1 MSVNELGEYGMERMN
16 ADEIGQFLATQKTG
30 VLGLPSEDGPY
41 LLPLTYGYDGE
52 SRLYFTFV
60 LGASSRK
67 ETLSERA
74 EHATFLVFQVDS
86 MFVWE
91 SVLLSGSIEPLP
103 ESEWDVALAELTDA
117 WRPEVYE
124 QADLSRGVHIYAF
137 DVEDRSGI
145 KHASVPPGFQ
155 R

>member
-1 MSVNELGEYGMERMN
+1 MSVDELGEYGMERMD
-16 ADEIGQFLATQKTG
+16 ADEIAQFLATQKTG

-41 LLPLTYGYDGE
+41 LLPITYGYDGE
-52 SRLYFTFV
+52 SRLFFTFV

-67 ETLSERA
+67 EALSERA
-74 EHATFLVFQVDS
+74 ESATFLVYKADS

-103 ESEWDVALAELTDA
+103 EAEWDVALEALTDA
-117 WRPEVYE
+117 WRPEIYE
-124 QADLSRGVHIYAF
+124 QAELSRGVRIYAF

-145 KHASVPPGFQ
+145 KHTSVPPGFEL
-155 R
+155 

>member
-1 MSVNELGEYGMERMN
+1 MSVDELGEYGMERMN
-16 ADEIGQFLATQKTG
+16 ADEITQFLATQRTG

-52 SRLYFTFV
+52 SRLFFTFV

-74 EHATFLVFQVDS
+74 DSATFLVFQVDS

-91 SVLLSGSIEPLP
+91 SVLLSGRIEPLP

-117 WRPEVYE
+117 WRPAVFE
-124 QADLSRGVHIYAF
+124 QADLSGGIRIYAF
-137 DVEDRSGI
+137 EIEERSGFR
-145 KHASVPPGFQ
+145 HASVPPEFQ
-155 R
+155 S